1 MKRGPILLMLLC
13 MIIIVNGC
21 SFILHRPLQPLSE
34 TEIWEQVHKNT
45 GSISDFNCEAQ
56 LILESGIRR
65 IPVNAE
71 LYYRYPD
78 WITIRTFAPFGF
90 KIIEASLQKNR
101 FQVYSLISNE
111 YITGNL
117 DSVDI
122 STRFK
127 LPLPNIDLRNVWKR
141 LFNPD
146 RPYDVPA
153 EIKRI
158 GKYHVLSYAQGE
170 HFHEIWVDG
179 RKMLVNRENMLD
191 KEGILTYYMSYSG
204 YKKKSG
210 VRFPRNIEIGDITRG
225 VKLTI
230 DIDKFKVNTH
240 FSDAKMIISVPTDV
254 IRKEL

>member
-21 SFILHRPLQPLSE
+21 TFILHRPLQPLSE

-122 STRFK
+122 SSRFGLK
-127 LPLPNIDLRNVWKR
+127 LPNIDFRKAWKR

-146 RPYDVPA
+146 RPYNTPA
-153 EIKRI
+153 EIKRV
-158 GKYHVLSYAQGE
+158 GKYYVLSYFQDE
-170 HFHEIWVDG
+170 FINKIWVDG
-179 RKMLVNRENMLD
+179 RKMLIDRENTLD
-191 KEGILTYYMSYSG
+191 QDGILIYYMSYSQ

-210 VRFPRNIEIGDITRG
+210 VRFPRHIEFGDIHRG

-230 DIDKFKVNTH
+230 DTIKFNVNTD
-240 FSDAKMIISVPTDV
+240 FSDANMMISIPANA
-254 IRKEL
+254 IRKDL